1 MKKGKIVCECL
12 GVTEAEVVSAIR
24 ERGLTTV
31 RQVTACTDAGGG
43 CNACHPAIRAYLAR
57 EARAAVPAAAAPP
70 AEPAYAASS
79 PSFSA
84 R

>member
-1 MKKGKIVCECL
+1 MVCECL

-31 RQVTACTDAGGG
+31 RQVTACTGAGGG

-57 EARAAVPAAAAPP
+57 EARASLRTPARPLEPAAA
-70 AEPAYAASS
+70 
-79 PSFSA
+79 
-84 R
+84 